1 MSLVERIKQ
10 LAREKELTIKA
21 IEQNAGFGNGTI
33 RRWDNSPPSADKL
46 LKIAYMLN
54 TTCEYLL
61 TGKPCVSDALSAD
74 DREWLLLIH
83 RLPDDAR
90 LEFKG
95 ELKGYIKGISR
106 DEDNPEKLREAK

>member
-61 TGKPCVSDALSAD
+61 TGKSCVSDVLSSD

-83 RLPDDAR
+83 KLPENAQ

-95 ELKGYIKGISR
+95 ELRGYLKRLSHEY
-106 DEDNPEKLREAK
+106 DEELKEAK

>member
-10 LAREKELTIKA
+10 LAHEKELTIKA
-21 IEQNAGFGNGTI
+21 IEEGAGFGNGTI

-61 TGKPCVSDALSAD
+61 TGNSQIVNSLSKED
-74 DREWLLLIH
+74 YEWLILIH
-83 RLPDDAR
+83 KLPVDAQ

-95 ELKGYIKGISR
+95 ELKGYIKCLNR
-106 DEDNPEKLREAK
+106 DVNDPSVLKEAK

>member
-1 MSLVERIKQ
+1 MSLVARIKQ
-10 LAREKELTIKA
+10 LACEKNLTIKA
-21 IEQNAGFGNGTI
+21 IEETAGFGNGTI

-61 TGKPCVSDALSAD
+61 TGISQASSPISSEDY
-74 DREWLLLIH
+74 EWIVLIH
-83 RLPDDAR
+83 RLPKDAQ

-95 ELKGYIKGISR
+95 ELKGYIKR
-106 DEDNPEKLREAK
+106 MNQEDEASEKLRKAK

>member
-10 LAREKELTIKA
+10 KKKKKELTIKA

-46 LKIAYMLN
+46 LKIAHMLN

-61 TGKPCVSDALSAD
+61 TGKSCVSDVLSSD

-83 RLPDDAR
+83 KLPENAQ

-95 ELKGYIKGISR
+95 ELRGYLKRLSHEY
-106 DEDNPEKLREAK
+106 DEELKEAK